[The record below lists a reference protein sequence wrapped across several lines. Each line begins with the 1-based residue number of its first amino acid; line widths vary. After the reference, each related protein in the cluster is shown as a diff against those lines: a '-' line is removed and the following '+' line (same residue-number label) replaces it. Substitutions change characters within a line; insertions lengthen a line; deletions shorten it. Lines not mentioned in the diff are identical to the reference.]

1 MKTNK
6 PISRALLI
14 ERLAHTGCTQKK
26 PWVWILAE
34 NGERQY
40 TSWRSFSSKAKAE
53 AHFFSG
59 RHGITRKDI
68 KVGVVK

>member
-1 MKTNK
+1 MSKSQ
-6 PISRALLI
+6 PLSRCLLISR
-14 ERLAHTGCTQKK
+14 HGVQDSPKK
-26 PWVWILAE
+26 PWAWVLVE

-59 RHGITRKDI
+59 SHGITHKQI
-68 KVGVVK
+68 KVGVEK

>member
-1 MKTNK
+1 MTKNK
-6 PISRALLI
+6 PLSMALLI
-14 ERLAHTGCTQKK
+14 SRKGFQECPKR
-26 PWVWILAE
+26 PWAWILVE

-59 RHGITRKDI
+59 SHGITRKDI
-68 KVGVVK
+68 KVGVEK